1 MILQLRMF
9 DSVINSDQDGSKVNQ
24 PNLEEHFTD
33 RAVARNFRIFPLL
46 NTHGYRA
53 GEGGGGYSR
62 RC

>member
-9 DSVINSDQDGSKVNQ
+9 DSVINSRRIQVNQ

>member
-1 MILQLRMF
+1 MRNKLFSEIFMILQLRMF
-9 DSVINSDQDGSKVNQ
+9 DSVINSRRIQGESA
-24 PNLEEHFTD
+24 ES
-33 RAVARNFRIFPLL
+33 RNFRIFPLL